1 MIEALVRE
9 LFAVQR
15 ENEPISPSSQPRKR
29 FQFQTGVAQQRKKYS
44 GVPQQRKKVRNLPHC
59 NSHLKST
66 LDLHLPALNYG
77 STDFSTN
84 LNWQEGGKIQ
94 SRFQKGQSI
103 TNTYLYLAIDTLSY

>member
-29 FQFQTGVAQQRKKYS
+29 FQFQTGVAQQRKNFQGCRNNGKR
-44 GVPQQRKKVRNLPHC
+44 GEICHTKHTLFKK
-59 NSHLKST
+59 
-66 LDLHLPALNYG
+66 LHLPAINCG
-77 STDFSTN
+77 NTDFSTN

-103 TNTYLYLAIDTLSY
+103 TNMYISVSGN

>member
-44 GVPQQRKKVRNLPHC
+44 GVPQPRKKGQNLPHC
-59 NSHLKST
+59 NLRLKSILN
-66 LDLHLPALNYG
+66 LDLPALICG
-77 STDFSTN
+77 STDFT
-84 LNWQEGGKIQ
+84 
-94 SRFQKGQSI
+94 
-103 TNTYLYLAIDTLSY
+103 TY